1 LTKSGLG
8 TLNLATALPTGSVRI
23 TGGTMQSSASV
34 VGATANTRGIVTV
47 SNAVWTNSGQ
57 LTVGGSGSGSLTVG
71 SGGTVAA
78 SGLLIASNARSIGTV
93 TIGDAGGVGSLTL
106 GSGSI
111 SFGAGTGSLVFN
123 QSGESTLSSTITSRS
138 AGKGRITGSG
148 TGTTTLSANNSGF
161 SGTTLLSAGTVA
173 LGTGARLGGTV
184 NVANRNASIVLRD
197 GSSLTGTNKV
207 THAVAGK
214 LVDNTGLAFTNAIRG
229 KIALS
234 ATGSLEK
241 SYSANSSVAGF
252 GAGIGAG
259 RTFSLL
265 SGSVTNSAILE
276 AKITA
281 GALDF
286 KGTYSNNIVM
296 AITDPSFS
304 AIRNT
309 IQWYDP
315 VTQTWKNTVEGNTG
329 NKTAAINGMNGKS
342 FAGSFNTFLLQ
353 AGRGGILD
361 AATDTL
367 AEINALSAIQINTT
381 LAKIMGAFGYDKSTK
396 TAWAVIN
403 HNSLYAGRDLGY
415 SQEYDVAALN
425 HSLSG
430 AAAASTIQT
439 VPEPGT
445 WALMIVGGLALAM
458 VGIRRSRSL

>member
-1 LTKSGLG
+1 
-8 TLNLATALPTGSVRI
+8 
-23 TGGTMQSSASV
+23 MQSSASV
-34 VGATANTRGIVTV
+34 IGSTTNAPGNVTV
-47 SNAVWTNSGQ
+47 SNALWTNSGQ

-78 SGLLIASNARSIGTV
+78 SGILIASNATSRGTV
-93 TIGDAGGVGSLTL
+93 TIGDAGGVGSLAL
-106 GSGSI
+106 GNGSI
-111 SFGAGTGSLVFN
+111 TFGAGTGNLIFN
-123 QSGESTLSSTITSRS
+123 QRGESTFSSTITSRS
-138 AGKGRITGSG
+138 AGKGTITGSG

-161 SGTTLLSAGTVA
+161 TGTTYLSAGTVA
-173 LGTGARLGGTV
+173 LGTGSQLGGTV
-184 NVANRNASIVLRD
+184 NVANRNASVVLRD
-197 GSSLTGTNKV
+197 GSSLTGTTV

-214 LVDNTGLAFTNAIRG
+214 LVDNSGLAFTNAIRG
-229 KIALS
+229 KVALS

-259 RTFSLL
+259 KSFSLL

-304 AIRNT
+304 AIRNM
-309 IQWYDP
+309 IQWYNTNVPAGTDP
-315 VTQTWKNTVEGNTG
+315 YWTNTVAGNTG
-329 NKTAAINGMNGKS
+329 NVSSTKIAGLNGKS

-353 AGRGGILD
+353 AGRVGILD
-361 AATDTL
+361 ASTDTL
-367 AEINALSAIQINTT
+367 AEINALPASGINLT
-381 LAKIMGAFGYDKSTK
+381 LAKIMGAFGYDNATK
-396 TAWAVIN
+396 TSWAVIN

-415 SQEYDVAALN
+415 SQEYDAAAIN

-445 WALMIVGGLALAM
+445 WALMIVGGLILFMAS
-458 VGIRRSRSL
+458 RRRNDRLKSGS